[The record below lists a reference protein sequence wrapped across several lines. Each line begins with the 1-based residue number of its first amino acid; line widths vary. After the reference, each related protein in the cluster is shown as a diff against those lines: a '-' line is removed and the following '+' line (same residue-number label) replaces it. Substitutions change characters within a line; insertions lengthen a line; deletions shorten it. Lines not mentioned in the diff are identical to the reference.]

1 MSQNASSEFPSPQA
15 AAPQET
21 ALQDGFTITPEQSAD
36 APALSRLSAIAFGP
50 GRFTRTAYRIREGV
64 PPVGKLCLTGR
75 LDGRLIAGIRFTA
88 ITIGG
93 ENSALLLGPLV
104 VEPEYNGKG
113 YGRALMQEGLARA
126 KAVGFKLV
134 ILVGDLPYYRRFGFV
149 SVPVGQI
156 VLPGPVDPNR
166 LLACE
171 LTEGALASAKGL
183 VLGEPA
189 DGIALSTSL

>member
-1 MSQNASSEFPSPQA
+1 M
-15 AAPQET
+15 
-21 ALQDGFTITPEQSAD
+21 ITPELPAD
-36 APALSRLSAIAFGP
+36 GAALSRLCAIAFGP
-50 GRFTRTAYRIREGV
+50 GRFARTAYRIREGV
-64 PPVGKLCLTGR
+64 PPVGNLCLTGR
-75 LDGRLIAGIRFTA
+75 LDDRLIAGIRFTA

-113 YGRALMQEGLARA
+113 YGRALMQEGLERA
-126 KAVGFKLV
+126 KAAGYRLV

-149 SVPVGQI
+149 QVPVGQI

-171 LTEGALASAKGL
+171 LTDGALASASGV

-189 DGIALSTSL
+189 DGVALEVSV